1 MPPVEIH
8 WPIYKEQRED
18 KSSRLKPLE
27 IPVNDNNKKIVED
40 YIKKPAEGCT
50 DIKENSCT
58 DIKEN
63 NGKYEICFGN
73 YTGYFDYY
81 DNNKPKRVLVIHEK
95 VKKSANLCDK
105 DKCSDTSKP
114 CENCNAVFQ
123 CDDIARSYDAL
134 FEKFAIEIINGLY
147 LPFAIISPTVSDV
160 RENAFEEHPLFTLL
174 LLLNKKDE
182 IIGAIHHILARP
194 HRMLIDTK
202 SPKRFDEV
210 SYVDGDTLIDIVCS
224 PQHWRKFPGGCIG
237 GAYAPAEVLQYTPE
251 ETFDTLENRF
261 VKLVLRIL
269 IKAIDKCDKYINDTI
284 AAESTKNKK
293 EDTIAAESTKNKK
306 EDTIAAESTKNK
318 KKDME
323 NKRKT
328 LSHLKSE
335 IEQALS
341 GWIFNGV
348 GNLNADPSNSQ
359 VLIKQPGYKEL
370 LNIWR
375 LLGMSYVPS
384 FITSLEMAFE
394 LKRMDLLW
402 EYYVLSKIIGGFES
416 LKYKYEDR
424 LESGNKQSETEKYA
438 ERDSL
443 SLYFSNGKQGVTVSY
458 QRKIRVNAVGE
469 ETLIPDFLIEG
480 EKRFVIDAKF
490 MVKENVPTGDLSKYL
505 TTDRLETPDT
515 GKSDGDDKTSN
526 KVSNAVIAACL
537 KEPPEEQNK
546 PKGTEEQNELEDTE
560 GQNKPKGKVLSF
572 THMFKEDENYK
583 KINSL
588 EKVLEL
594 AWDKSNIK
602 ISKDN
607 QLMGY
612 IEIELPK

>member
-27 IPVNDNNKKIVED
+27 IPVNDNNKKIVEG
-40 YIKKPAEGCT
+40 YIKKPAESCT
-50 DIKENSCT
+50 DIKENNGT

-73 YTGYFDYY
+73 YTGYFNYY
-81 DNNKPKRVLVIHEK
+81 DDNNKPKRVLVIHEK

-105 DKCSDTSKP
+105 CSSASKSRKP

-134 FEKFAIEIINGLY
+134 FEKFAIEIINELY

-160 RENAFEEHPLFTLL
+160 KENAFEEHPLFTLL

-293 EDTIAAESTKNKK
+293 K
-306 EDTIAAESTKNK
+306 E
-318 KKDME
+318 DME

-348 GNLNADPSNSQ
+348 GNLNADPPNSQ

-370 LNIWR
+370 FNIWR

-416 LKYKYEDR
+416 LKYKYEDK
-424 LESGNKQSETEKYA
+424 LESGNKQSETEKYV

-458 QRKIRVNAVGE
+458 QREIEAKFEVDAIKTK
-469 ETLIPDFLIEG
+469 TLIPDFLIEG
-480 EKRFVIDAKF
+480 KKRFVIDAKF

-505 TTDRLETPDT
+505 TT
-515 GKSDGDDKTSN
+515 
-526 KVSNAVIAACL
+526 VSNVVIAACL
-537 KEPPEEQNK
+537 EESTKKQNK
-546 PKGTEEQNELEDTE
+546 HKK
-560 GQNKPKGKVLSF
+560 QNKPKGKVLSL
-572 THMFKEDENYK
+572 THMFKEK
-583 KINSL
+583 KINDL
-588 EKVLEL
+588 KDVLRMTCGEI
-594 AWDKSNIK
+594 DINMSE
-602 ISKDN
+602 DN

>member
-1 MPPVEIH
+1 MSPTEIH
-8 WPIYKEQRED
+8 LSVYKEQKD
-18 KSSRLKPLE
+18 KGKYYRPLV
-27 IPVNDNNKKIVED
+27 IPKNINNEKI
-40 YIKKPAEGCT
+40 IKKYEKIGS
-50 DIKENSCT
+50 KEYIHIET
-58 DIKEN
+58 EKN
-63 NGKYEICFGN
+63 NYIIYFGN
-73 YTGYFDYY
+73 YTGYFNYY

-105 DKCSDTSKP
+105 DKCSSASKPRKP

-123 CDDIARSYDAL
+123 CDDIARNYDVL

-174 LLLNKKDE
+174 LLLNKKEE

-293 EDTIAAESTKNKK
+293 ED
-306 EDTIAAESTKNK
+306 
-318 KKDME
+318 ME

-335 IEQALS
+335 IEQVLS

-348 GNLNADPSNSQ
+348 GNLNVNPSNSQ

-402 EYYVLSKIIGGFES
+402 EYYVLSKIIGEFKRMG
-416 LKYKYEDR
+416 YKRKDK
-424 LESGNKQSETEKYA
+424 LESGNKQSETEKYV

-443 SLYFSNGKQGVTVSY
+443 SLCFSKDERSVRVLY
-458 QRKIRVNAVGE
+458 QPEIKVNLVKKE
-469 ETLIPDFLIEG
+469 KLIPDFLIEG

-505 TTDRLETPDT
+505 TT
-515 GKSDGDDKTSN
+515 
-526 KVSNAVIAACL
+526 VSNVVIAACL
-537 KEPPEEQNK
+537 EESTGKQNK
-546 PKGTEEQNELEDTE
+546 HKK
-560 GQNKPKGKVLSF
+560 QNKPKGKVLSF
-572 THMFKEDENYK
+572 THMFKEN
-583 KINSL
+583 KINDL
-588 EKVLEL
+588 KDVLKMTCGEI
-594 AWDKSNIK
+594 DINMSE
-602 ISKDN
+602 DN

-612 IEIELPK
+612 IEIELPE